1 MNTAM
6 LEVAKPVAPVLSRT
20 GRIVGVNVFRD
31 AWEYRITDLGA
42 ERLATRKGASPAFL
56 SILAIAAATPVT
68 FAHIARQ
75 MRHIACN
82 DLELW
87 LSAMCSM
94 GLLAPVA
101 NASPVTSEATA
112 DVKAAPPPEQPAVAP
127 PALAA
132 ALLVHADAKVRGNW
146 RRALGGRGF
155 QLIEAA
161 SLDAV
166 ERLIRERRPTW
177 VVLGLEGQDF
187 DGLHLLRALK
197 RPRAPRIS
205 RVCLVLPRGTD
216 LDYEACETVARADAT
231 AASVPDIVRALCGE
245 TALDEPA
252 LSDGASRSE
261 SADDPAA
268 APAPATH
275 AAVSPA
281 IAREAVPVRQPA
293 RPPANAPSW
302 MNLLYGRAFEYGSFE
317 TDLPSDLEARYPRLM
332 VRMIEGWRQPG
343 FSEEINRLIV
353 DERGDRQGFP
363 PEVMDELWLLS
374 QLHQD
379 SHANDAAASTTTPT
393 AGRSAARPLPGAQDR
408 MLTTSRMV
416 EWATSNSGA

>member
-1 MNTAM
+1 MKNTAT

-31 AWEYRITDLGA
+31 AWEYRITECGA

-56 SILAIAAATPVT
+56 SILAIAATAPVT
-68 FAHIARQ
+68 FAHVARQ

-101 NASPVTSEATA
+101 SASPVTSDATA
-112 DVKAAPPPEQPAVAP
+112 DVKAAPQPEQPAVAP

-177 VVLGLEGQDF
+177 VVLGLEGEDF

-252 LSDGASRSE
+252 PTDGASRSE
-261 SADDPAA
+261 SAEHPATA
-268 APAPATH
+268 LVAPALV
-275 AAVSPA
+275 AAEPETTE
-281 IAREAVPVRQPA
+281 RPVLARQPA
-293 RPPANAPSW
+293 RPPANAPAW
-302 MNLLYGRAFEYGSFE
+302 MSLLYGRAYEYGSFE
-317 TDLPSDLEARYPRLM
+317 TDLPSELEVRYPRLM
-332 VRMIEGWRQPG
+332 VRMIEGWGQPAFG
-343 FSEEINRLIV
+343 EEINGLIV
-353 DERGDRQGFP
+353 DERGDRKGFP
-363 PEVMDELWLLS
+363 PEVMEELWFLS
-374 QLHQD
+374 QLHMAC
-379 SHANDAAASTTTPT
+379 HASGPASLVANADRGIPR
-393 AGRSAARPLPGAQDR
+393 ALPRPQDR
-408 MLTTSRMV
+408 MLMTSSMV
-416 EWATSNSGA
+416 EWTTSNSGA